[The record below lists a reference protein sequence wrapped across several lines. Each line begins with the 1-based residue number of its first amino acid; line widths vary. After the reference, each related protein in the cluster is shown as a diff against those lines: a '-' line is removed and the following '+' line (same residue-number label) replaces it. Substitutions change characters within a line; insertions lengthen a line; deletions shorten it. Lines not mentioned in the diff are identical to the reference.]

1 MDSGLPEAHLE
12 VIVTHV
18 RDVEPAQ
25 EGGASR
31 LLHVVSGEDDARSPA
46 PADLSTV
53 VREADVP
60 VRTVLR
66 LSSDRTTTG
75 GEFTRLVGLAQEYLA
90 LGADGVCFGFLDA
103 DLEVDTETCA
113 SLVDQVPGLRWTF
126 DGAIDQALE
135 PDRAWRDV
143 LRLPGLDSVRSAGSP
158 RGLTAGFDDL
168 LTRAER
174 HPKVAEVLMPGGGL
188 LAEHVPWFRRLG
200 VTWFHLGAQA
210 RPGGSWR
217 AYVDAR
223 HVRSWRLLLDGD
235 R

>member
-1 MDSGLPEAHLE
+1 METGLPEAHLE
-12 VIVTHV
+12 VTVTHV

-31 LLHVVSGEDDARSPA
+31 LLHLVPGDDGARSPA
-46 PADLSTV
+46 PADLSAI
-53 VREADVP
+53 VRAADIP
-60 VRTVLR
+60 VRGVLR
-66 LSSDRTTTG
+66 LSSGRTTTG

-90 LGADGVCFGFLDA
+90 VGADGVSFGFLDG
-103 DLEVDTETCA
+103 DLEIDDATCA
-113 SLVDQVPGLRWTF
+113 SLVEQVPGLRWTF
-126 DGAIDQALE
+126 DGAIDEALD

-158 RGLTAGFDDL
+158 RGLTAGYDEL

-174 HPKVAEVLMPGGGL
+174 QPAVAEVLMPGDGL

-200 VTWFHLGAQA
+200 VSKFHLGAQA